1 MLCRRISIKGTA
13 RRAPTR
19 AVYCV
24 AFARI
29 CTACGS
35 ETTRCSPHRNQ
46 RVVARANTACGIE
59 TCEECSA
66 LRRSHVA
73 QANTVHGFYASE
85 LLYQRASLVAEG
97 VVHVTC
103 PCNDKFSYVQKRGS
117 VPISYRTSFY
127 AHLFFSSSHAG
138 TWVLGTERSASYA

>member
-1 MLCRRISIKGTA
+1 MLFALLCRRISIKGTA

-29 CTACGS
+29 CTACGI

-59 TCEECSA
+59 TA
-66 LRRSHVA
+66 LTAMCILAYCVV
-73 QANTVHGFYASE
+73 QANTACGIETLHW
-85 LLYQRASLVAEG
+85 LLCRPSIGCCTGEYRSRFLCLGA
-97 VVHVTC
+97 VVSTRVSRCGGRGTC
-103 PCNDKFSYVQKRGS
+103 DAALQGQFFTRSKKSCNEIV
-117 VPISYRTSFY
+117 
-127 AHLFFSSSHAG
+127 
-138 TWVLGTERSASYA
+138 

>member
-1 MLCRRISIKGTA
+1 MLFALLCRRISIKGTP

-29 CTACGS
+29 CTACGI

-97 VVHVTC
+97 AVHVMC
-103 PCNDKFSYVQKRGS
+103 PCNDKFLYVQKRGS

-127 AHLFFSSSHAG
+127 AHLFFSALHAG
-138 TWVLGTERSASYA
+138 T